1 MQKSL
6 LIAKLAG
13 TQPVKKMVVED
24 QQVKDIISLM
34 MAKHARTRGDYDKIY
49 EYFEGG
55 SIEQICYRL
64 WKFCK
69 KNFHYVVEDEDAQ
82 YVSSPITM
90 LTNGDVDC
98 KNYAL
103 FIAGILDAM
112 KRAGKQLTWQ
122 FRFASYRLLQ
132 EPGHVF
138 VVVNPNTDNIWVDP
152 VLDDFNYHL
161 FYWRAVNKKPKG
173 ARAIGYINRGRV
185 GSPESDLLSAL
196 KEYSDGITNAVAIA
210 KQSGTLNSLSL
221 LVLKSASAAIP
232 GVSQALALVG
242 AGQALVSTVF
252 GPGSLAARL
261 AADITS
267 GGNIV
272 SNFIN
277 SVSDVFNGRTYQT
290 DNYWGAV
297 YYQFYVLG
305 RNTTNETQVAD
316 GDVAV
321 GLKWFIDR
329 LGIFISGR
337 EHIIA
342 IAQSPQAYIK
352 YAAVNSDTTT
362 DPVRV
367 QAAYLV
373 ASKYFV
379 GPPGNFD
386 QSLRGAWANTQGVF
400 DADIVAIAQA
410 TGKSVIQVANQQGGV
425 DAAAQQYISQSTD
438 YITGIPNWLLYAGVG
453 LAVYALIED

>member
-1 MQKSL
+1 MQKSV

-13 TQPVKKMVVED
+13 TQPVSRMIIED

-49 EYFEGG
+49 QYFEGG
-55 SIEQICYRL
+55 GIYDVCERL

-69 KNFHYVVEDEDAQ
+69 KNFNYVIEDEDAQ
-82 YVSSPITM
+82 YVSAPITM
-90 LTNGDVDC
+90 LTNGNVDC

-103 FIAGILDAM
+103 FIAGVLDAM
-112 KRAGKQLTWQ
+112 KRHGSPIVWQ

-132 EPGHVF
+132 DPGHVF

-152 VLDDFNYHL
+152 VLDEFNYHL
-161 FYWRAVNKKPKG
+161 FYWSAINKKVRQAKAVGFIPS
-173 ARAIGYINRGRV
+173 RV
-185 GSPESDLLSAL
+185 GSAEGDLLAAL
-196 KEYSDGITNAVAIA
+196 KEYSDGISNAVTVA
-210 KQSGTLNSLSL
+210 KQTNVLNTISA
-221 LVLKSASAAIP
+221 LVVQSASAAIP
-232 GVSQALALVG
+232 GVSQVLSLLKSG
-242 AGQALVSTVF
+242 AAIVSNKY

-261 AADITS
+261 ANDLAS
-267 GGNIV
+267 GGGLLTI
-272 SNFIN
+272 IL
-277 SVSDVFNGRTYQT
+277 DVFNGRTYQT

-305 RNTTNETQVAD
+305 HNTQQETQVAD
-316 GDVAV
+316 GDVAPA
-321 GLKWFIDR
+321 LKWFIDR

-342 IAQSPQAYIK
+342 IAQSPAAYMA
-352 YAAVNSDTTT
+352 YAKVNSDTTT

-373 ASKYFV
+373 ASRYFI

-386 QSLRGAWANTQGVF
+386 QSLRGAWANTVGVF
-400 DADIVAIAQA
+400 DQDIINIALS
-410 TGKSVIQVANQQGGV
+410 TGQSVIQVANEEGPDV
-425 DAAAQQYISQSTD
+425 AASQYIAQSTD
-438 YITGIPNWLLYAGVG
+438 LITGVPNWLLIGGALLLGYA
-453 LAVYALIED
+453 IIDE

>member
-13 TQPVKKMVVED
+13 TQPVSRMIVED

-49 EYFEGG
+49 QYFEGG
-55 SIEQICYRL
+55 DIYDICERL

-69 KNFHYVVEDEDAQ
+69 KNFRYVIEDEDAQ
-82 YVSSPITM
+82 YVSAPITM
-90 LTNGDVDC
+90 LTNGNVDC

-103 FIAGILDAM
+103 FIAGVLDAM
-112 KRAGKQLTWQ
+112 KRHGQHIVWQ

-132 EPGHVF
+132 DPGHVF

-152 VLDDFNYHL
+152 VLDEFNYHL
-161 FYWRAVNKKPKG
+161 FYWSAINKKV
-173 ARAIGYINRGRV
+173 RAAKAVGFIPGRV
-185 GSPESDLLSAL
+185 GSAESDLLAAL
-196 KEYSDGITNAVAIA
+196 KEYSDGITNAVATA
-210 KQSGTLNSLSL
+210 KQSNQLNTLSL
-221 LVLKSASAAIP
+221 LVLKSASTSIP
-232 GVSQALALVG
+232 GVSQALSLVN
-242 AGQALVSTVF
+242 AGQALVSNVF
-252 GPGSLAARL
+252 GAGSLAARL
-261 AADITS
+261 ANDITS

-272 SNFIN
+272 SNLVN
-277 SVSDVFNGRTYQT
+277 VVNDVFNGRTYQT

-316 GDVAV
+316 GDVAA

-342 IAQSPQAYIK
+342 IAQSPQAYTS
-352 YAAVNSDTTT
+352 YAKVNSDTTT

-400 DADIVAIAQA
+400 DADIVAIAKA
-410 TGKSVIQVANQQGGV
+410 TGLSPIQVANQQGGE
-425 DAAAQQYISQSTD
+425 DYAASQYIAQSTD
-438 YITGIPNWLLYAGVG
+438 FITGVPNWLLIGGALLLGYA
-453 LAVYALIED
+453 IIDE